1 MNAYILGALVVLVAS
16 AISVGGM
23 LIVRRKVGAEK
34 LSSFNDVAGNCFQV
48 VGTFYAVLLG
58 LIVVDAMSSMSDL
71 RVTVDREANAVCDTY
86 IISRGLPEQD
96 RIRVQ
101 GLCTRYVDLV
111 LQEEWPAMR
120 EGKVSRDSILCVSE
134 MWDAILDIKP
144 TNDAENDVRQMCLSN
159 MSELGDNRRARLI
172 ASQHGVDP
180 EIWAVLIIGAILT
193 IAFSYFLCLPS
204 LAAQVL
210 MTIVIST
217 TLSLNVYLVYL
228 YGYPLSGPYSIFPE
242 GFMVDRMI
250 FKMKSSGAKNFLP
263 DEKTFAPK
271 KLFDHKR

>member
-1 MNAYILGALVVLVAS
+1 MNAYLLGFLVVIAAS

-23 LIVRRKVGAEK
+23 LIVRKTVGVDK

-71 RVTVDREANAVCDTY
+71 RVTVDKEANAVCDTY
-86 IISRGLPEQD
+86 ILARGLPEQD
-96 RIRVQ
+96 RTRIQ
-101 GLCTRYVDLV
+101 GLCSHYVDVV
-111 LQEEWPAMR
+111 LEEEWPAMR
-120 EGKVSRDSILCVSE
+120 DGKVSREGIVCVSE
-134 MWDAILDIKP
+134 LWDSLIDVKP
-144 TNDAENDVRQMCLSN
+144 TTDGENDIREMCLTN
-159 MSELGDNRRARLI
+159 MSQLGDNRRARLI

-193 IAFSYFLCLPS
+193 VAFSYFLCLPS
-204 LAAQVL
+204 LIAQVL
-210 MTIVIST
+210 MTVVIST

-228 YGYPLSGPYSIFPE
+228 YGYPLSGPYAIFPE

-250 FKMKSSGAKNFLP
+250 FNMKSSGKTFLP
-263 DEKTFAPK
+263 DEKTFSPK
-271 KLFDHKR
+271 KLFEHKR